1 MRQRAVGMGQWATII
16 SYLYYSSKLS
26 ETRYARHRRLD
37 ERGPS
42 ECWTLG
48 NVRGDSFRGVWTIN
62 PYAKL
67 TPPAVIAGCLH
78 PAPPRCRA
86 TPRRLVRPVPHNT
99 LAAALLQRWLAPITA
114 GRAPAQVPLLV
125 IDASAWSY
133 QPHIIG
139 NRHCPRP
146 DTARE
151 LSLGPQY
158 IPFCAADVKRTQLV

>member
-78 PAPPRCRA
+78 PAPLPRYA
-86 TPRRLVRPVPHNT
+86 APLGPSRPAQHARSCPF
-99 LAAALLQRWLAPITA
+99 AALACSNNGWQ
-114 GRAPAQVPLLV
+114 
-125 IDASAWSY
+125 SACSGSFCSSLTR
-133 QPHIIG
+133 PPGHIIG
-139 NRHCPRP
+139 DRHCPRP

-158 IPFCAADVKRTQLV
+158 IPFCAADGKRTQLV